1 MPMQTTMQTN
11 VSAREAA
18 SGPEKIMAT
27 ARRAGTNGKLHLLSL
42 YGDLPA
48 SVRARRAAGAIA
60 RLAGPLWKT
69 TSEMWKIDSLQISAP
84 IREMITNDA
93 ANADVIIVAASSF
106 TQSEPVLI
114 QWLESLKD
122 CKGNRPVT
130 GLRRDEAREPMAAD
144 GYGPAE
150 AGLLVGLLGDEET
163 SAVNLN
169 YVVKPL
175 LHCAQQTD
183 RNFIWHLMESGAM
196 NDSDWLADGVN
207 ELLARKSAAQGS
219 PGGVGPGSAD
229 EPVSGNTPPGKG
241 RVDGGVSGITP
252 RGEAAFC

>member
-1 MPMQTTMQTN
+1 MHEQTN
-11 VSAREAA
+11 GFAREVAV
-18 SGPEKIMAT
+18 
-27 ARRAGTNGKLHLLSL
+27 TNGKLHLLLL

-48 SVRARRAAGAIA
+48 SVRARWAAGAIA

-69 TSEMWKIDSLQISAP
+69 TSEMWKIDSLQVSAP

-106 TQSEPVLI
+106 SHSEPVLI
-114 QWLESLKD
+114 HWLESLKD

-130 GLRRDEAREPMAAD
+130 GL
-144 GYGPAE
+144 
-150 AGLLVGLLGDEET
+150 LVGLLGDEET
-163 SAVNLN
+163 TTVNLN

-183 RNFIWHLMESGAM
+183 RNFIWHLMENGAM

-207 ELLARKSAAQGS
+207 ELLSRKSAAH
-219 PGGVGPGSAD
+219 
-229 EPVSGNTPPGKG
+229 
-241 RVDGGVSGITP
+241 
-252 RGEAAFC
+252 GEEVFC